1 MKTYKLRLA
10 NFTAAATLVAATLST
25 HAQTWETVFPNA
37 ASGDVA
43 GVSGDIGTDASGS
56 SVCTAGRFI
65 DETTGHSTAVVL
77 ELDNLTGN
85 WVPLDD
91 YAEAGLNY
99 AHNRAFAADPVT
111 GHLFAGGNLNNILPN
126 GAYEYDAL
134 WFIREGDPQ
143 TGEWTTVDD
152 SLALLDDGVGQA
164 SCADIL
170 VTPFGDVYAA
180 GGGQL
185 GWLVRKRAAGAG
197 TFVPADVDY
206 SGQSSGSAWD
216 MAYHPTYGVFAVG
229 EVNGFWT
236 VRRRSNGDLE
246 SWQTK
251 DTFTVRRQWGGGR
264 ASSVL
269 VASNGEIYV
278 AGRAL
283 QWNTGANHWVVRR
296 STNGGETWSVVDSTL
311 VTGSGEPT
319 GIAEVANDRIV
330 VCGFA
335 GMPGD
340 LHWIV
345 RRGQEVKT
353 TSTKKGKT
361 VTSTVWEWTT
371 LDDYQPVTGTEWRA
385 NAITVNAQGDLYVS
399 GRGVDA
405 TGVGRFIVRRLPAP

>member
-1 MKTYKLRLA
+1 MKNHLQFAFCLGA
-10 NFTAAATLVAATLST
+10 TAALLVSTSLQAQQWQTVLSG
-25 HAQTWETVFPNA
+25 VP
-37 ASGDVA
+37 
-43 GVSGDIGTDASGS
+43 GVSGDIGTDVSGS
-56 SVCTAGRFI
+56 SAVTAGRFI
-65 DETTGHSTAVVL
+65 DEATGDSTAVVL
-77 ELDNLTGN
+77 ELDDLTGD
-85 WVPLDD
+85 WVPLDS

-99 AHNRAFAADPVT
+99 AHNRALVADPVT
-111 GHLFAGGNLNNILPN
+111 GRLFAGGNLNNLLPN
-126 GAYEYDAL
+126 GTYEYDAL
-134 WFIREGDPQ
+134 WFIRAGDPQ

-197 TFVPADVDY
+197 TFVPVDVDY
-206 SGQSSGSAWD
+206 SGQSYGSAWD

-236 VRRRSNGDLE
+236 VRRSTHGDAGT
-246 SWQTK
+246 WQTK
-251 DTFTVRRQWGGGR
+251 DTFTVRRQWGGGK

-269 VASNGEIYV
+269 VARNGDIYV

-296 STNGGETWSVVDSTL
+296 STNGGETWSIVDSAL

-319 GIAEVANDRIV
+319 GIAEDANGRIV
-330 VCGFA
+330 VCGFI
-335 GMPGD
+335 GSTGD
-340 LHWIV
+340 RRWIV
-345 RRGQEVKT
+345 RRGQQVTT
-353 TSTKKGKT
+353 TSTKRGKT

-371 LDDYQPVTGTEWRA
+371 IDDHQPVPGTVWRA
-385 NAITVNAQGDLYVS
+385 NAVTVNAQGDLYVS
-399 GRGVDA
+399 GYGVDPN
-405 TGVGRFIVRRLPAP
+405 GVGQFMVRRLPAQ